1 MLIVAS
7 IVIWLFYKGI
17 VFNFSN
23 SLNYFNF

>member
-7 IVIWLFYKGI
+7 ILILLFYKGF

-23 SLNYFNF
+23 FFNYFNF